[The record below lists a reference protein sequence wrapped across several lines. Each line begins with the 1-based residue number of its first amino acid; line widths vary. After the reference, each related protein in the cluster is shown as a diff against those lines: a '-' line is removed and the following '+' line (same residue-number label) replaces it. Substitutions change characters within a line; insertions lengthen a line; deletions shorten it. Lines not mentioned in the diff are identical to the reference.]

1 MKEKKENQKER
12 EREREREGKKAW
24 KREGASQR
32 EGSRLGYCGEE
43 EWESGRE

>member
-1 MKEKKENQKER
+1 MTVEAMRKRYGGKV
-12 EREREREGKKAW
+12 REGKKAW